1 MPSSLNKLFFQVLF
15 FKKQIMGD
23 LRTAIPLSSAMRVQ
37 GVTLPSWSR
46 LVTTMLR
53 VEWLF
58 NSTYYTYLSSGFKVR
73 PMALLWR
80 RFYGVVPLMVTFI
93 SISYRETWKVRVV
106 ILAPKVT

>member
-1 MPSSLNKLFFQVLF
+1 
-15 FKKQIMGD
+15 
-23 LRTAIPLSSAMRVQ
+23 MRVQ

-53 VEWLF
+53 VGSVFE
-58 NSTYYTYLSSGFKVR
+58 STYYTYLSSGFKVR

-80 RFYGVVPLMVTFI
+80 RFYGLVPLMVTFI

>member
-1 MPSSLNKLFFQVLF
+1 
-15 FKKQIMGD
+15 
-23 LRTAIPLSSAMRVQ
+23 MRVQ

>member
-1 MPSSLNKLFFQVLF
+1 MV
-15 FKKQIMGD
+15 D
-23 LRTAIPLSSAMRVQ
+23 LRTAIPFSSAMRVQ

-53 VEWLF
+53 VGSVFE
-58 NSTYYTYLSSGFKVR
+58 STYLSSGFKVR

-80 RFYGVVPLMVTFI
+80 KFYGAVPLVATFI
-93 SISYRETWKVRVV
+93 SISYRETWKVSVV